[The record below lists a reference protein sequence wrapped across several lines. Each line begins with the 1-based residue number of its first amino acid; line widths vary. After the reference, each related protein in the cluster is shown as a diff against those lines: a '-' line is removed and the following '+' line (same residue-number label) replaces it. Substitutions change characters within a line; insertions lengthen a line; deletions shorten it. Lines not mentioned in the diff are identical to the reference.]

1 MSSQTTAPNETMRV
15 MALIQ
20 ELETAREL
28 IKAGFGELQEIRMSN
43 NFYHLSQQ
51 LLASGLERLLKCYF
65 CLVYEARN
73 GTFPDKGFV
82 KSIGHS
88 LVDAKQMLVDDYFES
103 NGIPLLVDDH
113 DFLRNNTLLDQII
126 SILSEFG
133 KMARYYNLEIVVGSP
148 NPPIDPNA
156 EWKRLET
163 KIEDP
168 SPYLKPD
175 SLEAL
180 YRDYYPRVNAK
191 ILAKLERFVRAV
203 CMQFTLGKH
212 GGRLQQLSPT
222 VFDFVM
228 LKDEELGTKDYRR
241 SVVRN
246 QQTKVNWS
254 KRNQKKALSS
264 RWPSKLAMAADYGNK
279 WPFRTD
285 KVVVECREDMFC
297 VVNIK
302 GYDFALNGSAKTR
315 FGYPFPHDAGIAI
328 LGKSIG
334 PFIDLAFSLPATG
347 TGGNKS

>member
-1 MSSQTTAPNETMRV
+1 MSAPASSASDTMRV

-43 NFYHLSQQ
+43 DFYHLPQQ
-51 LLASGLERLLKCYF
+51 LLSSGLERLLKCYF

-73 GTFPDKGFV
+73 AAFPDKSFV

-103 NGIPLLVDDH
+103 NGIPLLVDDL
-113 DFLRNNTLLDQII
+113 DFLRNDTLLDQII

-133 KMARYYNLEIVVGSP
+133 KMARYYNLDIVVGNP
-148 NPPIDPNA
+148 NPPIDPSS
-156 EWKRLET
+156 EWERLET
-163 KIEDP
+163 RVEDP

-180 YRDYYPRVNAK
+180 HRDYYPRVNAK
-191 ILAKLERFVRAV
+191 IVAKLERFVRAV
-203 CMQFTLGKH
+203 TMQFTLGKH
-212 GGRLQQLSPT
+212 GGRLKQLSPI
-222 VFDFVM
+222 VFDFIM
-228 LKDEELGTKDYRR
+228 LKEEAFGTTDYRR

-246 QQTKVNWS
+246 QQTKANWS
-254 KRNQKKALSS
+254 KRSQKKALSS
-264 RWPSKLAMAADYGNK
+264 RWPSRLAVAATYDDK

-285 KVVVECREDMFC
+285 EVVVECRENMFC
-297 VVNIK
+297 VVNIE

-315 FGYPFPHDAGIAI
+315 FGYPDPHDAGVAI
-328 LGKSIG
+328 LGRSVG
-334 PFIDLAFSLPATG
+334 PFIDLAFSLAEGDNP
-347 TGGNKS
+347 

>member
-1 MSSQTTAPNETMRV
+1 MSAPASSASDTMRV

-43 NFYHLSQQ
+43 DFYHLPQQ
-51 LLASGLERLLKCYF
+51 LLSSGLERLLKCYF

-73 GTFPDKGFV
+73 AAFPDKSFV

-103 NGIPLLVDDH
+103 NGIPLLVDDL
-113 DFLRNNTLLDQII
+113 DFLRNDTLLDQII

-133 KMARYYNLEIVVGSP
+133 KMARYYNLDIVVGNP
-148 NPPIDPNA
+148 NPPIDPSS
-156 EWKRLET
+156 EWERLET
-163 KIEDP
+163 RVEDP

-180 YRDYYPRVNAK
+180 HRDYYPRVNAK
-191 ILAKLERFVRAV
+191 IVAKLERFVRAV
-203 CMQFTLGKH
+203 TMQFTLGKH
-212 GGRLQQLSPT
+212 GGRLKQLSPI
-222 VFDFVM
+222 VFDFIM
-228 LKDEELGTKDYRR
+228 LKEEAFGTTDYRR

-246 QQTKVNWS
+246 QQTKANWS
-254 KRNQKKALSS
+254 KRSQKKALSS
-264 RWPSKLAMAADYGNK
+264 RWPSRLAVAATYDDK

-285 KVVVECREDMFC
+285 EVVVECRDDMFC

-315 FGYPFPHDAGIAI
+315 FGYPDPHDAGVAI
-328 LGKSIG
+328 LGRSVG
-334 PFIDLAFSLPATG
+334 PFINLAFSLAEG
-347 TGGNKS
+347 DQK